1 MEQQNSYA
9 QPNPPQANHNG
20 DSTVKNLLTIII
32 LVIAPPIGILVMW
45 FVASWSK
52 KTKLVITGVWLL
64 IIAAAIGLISLSVS
78 SSLSS
83 AQNTASEARLRAD
96 FSQLR
101 IVFELLDI
109 EENRP
114 TIITCQTN
122 SNLSSICDDI
132 EKITGS
138 KPTLHMSSTD
148 GFSEE
153 YCGYVRTASGDYY
166 CADSTTRSGKTT
178 VNPGTSNYCNG
189 ISFSCPAISSRF

>member
-9 QPNPPQANHNG
+9 QPNPPQADHDGN
-20 DSTVKNLLTIII
+20 STVKNLLTIII
-32 LVIAPPIGILVMW
+32 LLIAPPVGILVMW

-52 KTKLVITGVWLL
+52 KTKSVVTGVWLL
-64 IIAAAIGLISLSVS
+64 IMVAAIVLVSLGG
-78 SSLSS
+78 SS
-83 AQNTASEARLRAD
+83 ARDTAKEARLSAN

-101 IVFELLDI
+101 IIFELLDI

-122 SNLSSICDDI
+122 NNLSSICDDI

-138 KPTLHMSSTD
+138 KPTLHMSSTG